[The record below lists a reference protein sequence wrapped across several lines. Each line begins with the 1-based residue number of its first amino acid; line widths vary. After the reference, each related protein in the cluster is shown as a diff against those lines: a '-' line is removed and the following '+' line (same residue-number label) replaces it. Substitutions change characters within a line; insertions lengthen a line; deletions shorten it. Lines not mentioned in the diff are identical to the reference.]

1 MMELCTAKVVTYQ
14 FGISV
19 FTSKYSKTERRSS
32 AHMVS
37 MLTKRKNLHP
47 ILVISWF
54 KLKLMP
60 INAALPLTTNGQL
73 SQLTSNQGNL
83 SESMFS
89 ISLKIDYQEPKT
101 NTAAIFN

>member
-1 MMELCTAKVVTYQ
+1 MHHYIQHDGALYSQEVTYQ

-37 MLTKRKNLHP
+37 MLTKRKNLYL

-54 KLKLMP
+54 KPKLMP
-60 INAALPLTTNGQL
+60 INAALPL
-73 SQLTSNQGNL
+73 
-83 SESMFS
+83 
-89 ISLKIDYQEPKT
+89 KT
-101 NTAAIFN
+101 KVSSSS